1 MAKVLITG
9 YSGFIGSYII
19 SNSLIHDFIK
29 LNLRAS
35 PANIPNDVFSVIHLA
50 GKAHDF
56 SGEENLLDYYKV
68 NTDLTKNLFDS
79 FLESRAS
86 VFIYVSS
93 VKAVADNNV
102 SQLKEIDYPNPQT
115 HYGKSKLLAEEYL
128 LSKVIPTG
136 KRVYILRPGMVYGP
150 GNKGNIELLIKF
162 VKLGLPWPLGSYQN
176 KRSFCHVA
184 NLAFVIN
191 EIIRVDNFSPG
202 IYNVVDNDVIST
214 NELVQVLGLSINK
227 KVTILCIPK
236 RVIVLFTRIAD
247 FLNLPFNTDRL
258 NKLTDNFTVSNA
270 KLIKELKKDLPFD
283 LREGLKNSIVSKN

>member
-9 YSGFIGSYII
+9 FSGFIGSYII
-19 SNSLIHDFIK
+19 SKNSIHDFVK
-29 LNLRAS
+29 LNLRTSA
-35 PANIPNDVFSVIHLA
+35 ANIPNDVFSVIHLA

-56 SGEENLLDYYKV
+56 SDKGNLLDYYKV
-68 NTDLTKNLFDS
+68 NTHLTKELFDS
-79 FLESRAS
+79 FLKSKAS

-102 SQLKEIDYPNPQT
+102 SQLKEIDLPNPQT
-115 HYGKSKLLAEEYL
+115 HYGKSKLLAEEYI
-128 LSKVIPTG
+128 LSKVVPTG

-150 GNKGNIELLIKF
+150 GNKGNIGLLLKF
-162 VKLGLPWPLGSYQN
+162 VKLGLPWPLGCYHN

-191 EIIRVDNFSPG
+191 EIIRADNFCPG
-202 IYNVVDNDVIST
+202 IYNVVDNDSIST
-214 NELVQVLGLSINK
+214 NELVQVLGVSNNK

-236 RVIVLFTRIAD
+236 RVIVLFTRIGD

-258 NKLTDNFTVSNA
+258 NKLTDNFTVNTD
-270 KLIKELKKDLPFD
+270 KLMRELNNKLPVS
-283 LREGLKNSIVSKN
+283 LIEGLKNLE

>member
-19 SNSLIHDFIK
+19 SKSLIHDFVK
-29 LNLRAS
+29 LNLRTSA
-35 PANIPNDVFSVIHLA
+35 AYVPNDIFSVIHLA

-56 SGEENLLDYYKV
+56 SDKENLLDYYKV

-79 FLESRAS
+79 FLKSKAS

-93 VKAVADNNV
+93 IKAVADNNV
-102 SQLKEIDYPNPQT
+102 SQLKEIDQANPQT
-115 HYGKSKLLAEEYL
+115 HYGKSKLLAEEYI
-128 LSKVIPTG
+128 LSKVVPIG

-150 GNKGNIELLIKF
+150 GNKGNIELLLKF
-162 VKLGLPWPLGSYQN
+162 VKLGLPWPLGCYHN

-191 EIIRVDNFSPG
+191 EIIKVDNFSPG
-202 IYNVVDNDVIST
+202 IYNVVDNDSIST
-214 NELVQVLGLSINK
+214 NELVQVLGVSNNK
-227 KVTILCIPK
+227 KVTILCIPQ
-236 RVIVLFTRIAD
+236 RVVVLFTRIGD

>member
-35 PANIPNDVFSVIHLA
+35 PTNIPNDVFSVIHLA

-247 FLNLPFNTDRL
+247 FLNLPFNTERL